1 VDIVLAIL
9 AVILAMVIG
18 FAVQRASLCNVK
30 AVAELISTKRAH
42 MLGSFLKTVMWVV
55 AVTFVIEFFFRPGST
70 WPLHL
75 WGFGIGALAGGFVFG
90 IGAAVNGGCALG
102 TLGRLGNGDLRM
114 LLTLFGLV
122 AGLAGAGYVQVWSW
136 LPSPEG
142 VDRGLSMEPVLAIIV
157 TAALSLW
164 ALSELWRL
172 WRNRDSGLNWRELV
186 LADRYRLSTA
196 ALLLGISNGFL
207 FSLFGPWSYTRTAR
221 TAVNHVVMGR
231 PGPGLL
237 YWFLFVALL
246 GGVLLSSL
254 TRTSHHLA
262 TAARDMPQSA
272 GFSRIGLL
280 DVPSSTTP
288 RPSGRKHHISR
299 HLAALATRRGEKCGL
314 ARRSF
319 VLDWRFRLDWLR
331 NLLGGILMGVG
342 VTMAPGGNDVLIFHA
357 IPSGSPHALPAY
369 AALLVGTAAGL
380 LVIRMLGGT
389 VTEVECT
396 GDVCRIRT
404 VPKR

>member
-1 VDIVLAIL
+1 MDIVLAIL

-18 FAVQRASLCNVK
+18 FAVHRAGLCNVK
-30 AVAELISTKRAH
+30 AVAELVSTKRAH
-42 MLGSFLKTVMWVV
+42 MLGSFLKTVLWVI

-75 WGFGIGALAGGFVFG
+75 WGIGIGALAGGFVFG

-114 LLTLFGLV
+114 LLTLLGLV
-122 AGLAGAGYVQVWSW
+122 VGLAGAGYAQVWSW

-142 VDRGLSMEPVLAIIV
+142 VDRGLSMQPVLAIIV

-164 ALSELWRL
+164 ALWELWRL
-172 WRNRDSGLNWRELV
+172 WRNRDPGLNWRKLI
-186 LADRYRLSTA
+186 LSDRYRLSTA

-207 FSLFGPWSYTRTAR
+207 YSLFGPWSYTRTAR

-231 PGPGLL
+231 TGPGLL
-237 YWFLFVALL
+237 YWFLFAALL

-254 TRTSHHLA
+254 T
-262 TAARDMPQSA
+262 
-272 GFSRIGLL
+272 
-280 DVPSSTTP
+280 
-288 RPSGRKHHISR
+288 
-299 HLAALATRRGEKCGL
+299 
-314 ARRSF
+314 RRSF

-331 NLLGGILMGVG
+331 NLFGGILMGVG

-357 IPSGSPHALPAY
+357 IPGGSPHALPAY